1 MSYHLRVLQSLVRL
15 SHSSSAPSR
24 AALLARAGGTDSA
37 LGDALDLLVT
47 LGLIQ
52 SSDPH
57 ESQQP
62 LRLTLSGLAVG
73 TAYAAEAARQRDEAK
88 AVEEPTRAT
97 TRTTR
102 MGSVRKS
109 PRDRRATSRSVAN
122 RAA

>member
-15 SHSSSAPSR
+15 SHSSAAPSR

-52 SSDPH
+52 PH
-57 ESQQP
+57 EHQLEQP

-73 TAYAAEAARQRDEAK
+73 TAYAAQAARQRDEAK
-88 AVEEPTRAT
+88 AVEE
-97 TRTTR
+97 TTR
-102 MGSVRKS
+102 MGTVRKA
-109 PRDRRATSRSVAN
+109 PRDRRAVATVARRVAN